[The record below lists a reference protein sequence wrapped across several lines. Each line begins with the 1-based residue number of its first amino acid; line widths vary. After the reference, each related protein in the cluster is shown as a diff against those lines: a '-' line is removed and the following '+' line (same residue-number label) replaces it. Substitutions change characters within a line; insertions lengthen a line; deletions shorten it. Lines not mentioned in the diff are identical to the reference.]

1 MVGYCLDVY
10 HDRAPPPRF
19 LISKSANGGAD
30 GGCNGA
36 SAGPPTFPSP
46 LFLPLRPACAF
57 GSPSLRRSVAIK
69 AFRSASAVAALYRG
83 EARGEGERREIG
95 SDPAN
100 GRPGRGDL
108 ILLDMTVGGACR
120 RRMAVWKSSCNIS
133 LKGERSRVLGNVGSR
148 PCRIYDWMILLIM
161 GAFAKV
167 VK

>member
-1 MVGYCLDVY
+1 MGGMRAAGDAALPDRRRGRMGGHWTLVSELALGEIKLRFSQAQNSSPGVWSGLVGYCLDVY

-83 EARGEGERREIG
+83 E
-95 SDPAN
+95 
-100 GRPGRGDL
+100 GRGGEERD
-108 ILLDMTVGGACR
+108 R
-120 RRMAVWKSSCNIS
+120 
-133 LKGERSRVLGNVGSR
+133 ERSGQWEARTGRLD
-148 PCRIYDWMILLIM
+148 I
-161 GAFAKV
+161 A
-167 VK
+167 